1 MQLGLRFEAI
11 VRDAL
16 GGAATTLIAQ
26 FRTAFPIEP
35 AAPPTELPDPKALAF
50 RQAVAGRVT
59 DGYQLY
65 LAATGQVSSVT
76 MATGAAAALA
86 SFVSY
91 CTNLYC
97 LPSPQSAWDRNEL
110 AFEFHAG
117 AEIPTPGVS
126 VGLVGPD
133 FPGGQL
139 DWYSF
144 DYTNSIV
151 TADNAQAPVVTNAS
165 IIPHR
170 LSVPGMPGTKFWE
183 FEDGQT
189 NLGDLNTQIVDLT
202 KMLLTD
208 FAAIAANNWFQ
219 FSIIAPIG
227 TLNRLAALV
236 VTDTFGGQTLIP
248 ATGSLDPPTGT
259 SKAWQMF
266 TLAGDATRRDTL
278 LLPPTLGRVIDG
290 PTLEDALFFR
300 DDMAAMAWAVERSLA
315 GPLDTSVSG
324 YRVAAHI
331 AHSRPTDAGGSRCE
345 LSGRNNGAEEL
356 DSIVAIYGCG
366 SEPDAKTWGDV

>member
-1 MQLGLRFEAI
+1 MSSSTAKSNFQGATYWARLQLDTSYRTLARAHQVQVRDPLWLLARQWQVGEFLGFDGGSPITADYQLQQTALTAYAATPSTVASSPIGEPINVGRPPLEVRVETEFFPLGLRGSVQLGLRFEAI

-151 TADNAQAPVVTNAS
+151 TADNAQL
-165 IIPHR
+165 R
-170 LSVPGMPGTKFWE
+170 
-183 FEDGQT
+183 
-189 NLGDLNTQIVDLT
+189 
-202 KMLLTD
+202 
-208 FAAIAANNWFQ
+208 
-219 FSIIAPIG
+219 
-227 TLNRLAALV
+227 
-236 VTDTFGGQTLIP
+236 
-248 ATGSLDPPTGT
+248 
-259 SKAWQMF
+259 
-266 TLAGDATRRDTL
+266 
-278 LLPPTLGRVIDG
+278 LLPT
-290 PTLEDALFFR
+290 
-300 DDMAAMAWAVERSLA
+300 
-315 GPLDTSVSG
+315 
-324 YRVAAHI
+324 HQ
-331 AHSRPTDAGGSRCE
+331 
-345 LSGRNNGAEEL
+345 
-356 DSIVAIYGCG
+356 
-366 SEPDAKTWGDV
+366 